1 MNNNPIQPI
10 FILSEGTQ
18 RTQGRPAQNAN
29 IAAAKAVSEA
39 VRTTLGPKGMD
50 KMIVD
55 SIGDIIVTND
65 GVTILREMNVEHP
78 AAKMIVEIAK
88 SQEHEVGDGTTT
100 AVVLAGTLL
109 DEAEDLLDQNIHP
122 TIIAKGYRIA
132 LDKALETLSKM
143 AKPIMVQDTEL
154 LVQIASTAMT
164 GKGSESARMHLSN
177 LAVQASQSVYDSS
190 NRTVPIEYIKIEEKS
205 GGDISNSE
213 MIRGIVLDK
222 ERVHPSMPLK
232 IVNAKIALVDIP
244 IEIKNTEMDAKIS
257 ITDPGQVQAFLDMEE
272 RMLKGM
278 VEKISNAGATVLL
291 CQKGIDDVAQHYL
304 AKKGILA
311 VRRVSKSDLEKIGK
325 AVGARIISNLEDMNP
340 RDLGSAGSVVEE
352 QVGEERMLFIRDCEN
367 PKAVTILLRASTEHV
382 LGEVKRAVDDA
393 LGDLSSALKNGR
405 IVSGAGASESEVAK
419 DLRRLADSYTGR
431 EQLAILAY
439 AKAMEIIPK
448 TLAENCGLDPI
459 DVITELRSAHEKG
472 LINHGLN
479 VDNGE
484 CHDAYKAGIIEP
496 LSVKT
501 RALSAS
507 TEVSTMILRIDD
519 VISSAPTGQKKE
531 PDMNEMPFRQ

>member
-1 MNNNPIQPI
+1 MNHNPIQPI

-18 RTQGRPAQNAN
+18 RTQGRPAQSAN

-55 SIGDIIVTND
+55 ALGDIIVTND

-100 AVVLAGTLL
+100 AVVLAGALL
-109 DEAEDLLDQNIHP
+109 DEAEELLTQNIHP

-132 LDKALETLSKM
+132 LDHSLSVLSKM
-143 AKPIMVQDTEL
+143 ARPIMAQDTEL
-154 LVQIASTAMT
+154 LIQIASTAMT
-164 GKGSESARMHLSN
+164 GKGSESAREYLSK
-177 LAVQASQSVYDSS
+177 LAVEACQAVYDAEQK
-190 NRTVPIEYIKIEEKS
+190 TVPLEFIKIEQKS
-205 GGDISNSE
+205 GGDVQDSE
-213 MIRGIVLDK
+213 MISGIVLDK
-222 ERVHPSMPLK
+222 ERVHPSMPMK
-232 IVNAKIALVDIP
+232 VRSAKIALLDIAV
-244 IEIKNTEMDAKIS
+244 EIKNTEMDAKIS
-257 ITDPGQVQAFLDMEE
+257 ITDPSQVQAFLDMEE
-272 RMLKGM
+272 RMLRGM
-278 VEKISNAGATVLL
+278 VDKLEKAGATVVF
-291 CQKGIDDVAQHYL
+291 CQKGIDDVAQHFM
-304 AKKGILA
+304 AKKGIMA
-311 VRRVSKSDLEKIGK
+311 VRRIPKSDLEKIGK
-325 AVGARIISNLEDMNP
+325 AVGARIISNLDDMQP
-340 RDLGSAGSVVEE
+340 HDLGNAGSVEE
-352 QVGEERMLFIRDCEN
+352 KQVGEERMIFIRDCEN
-367 PKAVTILLRASTEHV
+367 PKAVTLLLRSSTEHV

-393 LGDLSSALKNGR
+393 LGDLSSALRNGR
-405 IVSGAGASESEVAK
+405 IVAGAGATESEVAK
-419 DLRRLADSYTGR
+419 ELRKLADRYSGR

-472 LINHGLN
+472 NINYGLN
-479 VDNGE
+479 IDTGG

-496 LSVKT
+496 LSIKT

-519 VISSAPTGQKKE
+519 VISTAQQNNKGN
-531 PDMNEMPFRQ
+531 PDMREAPY